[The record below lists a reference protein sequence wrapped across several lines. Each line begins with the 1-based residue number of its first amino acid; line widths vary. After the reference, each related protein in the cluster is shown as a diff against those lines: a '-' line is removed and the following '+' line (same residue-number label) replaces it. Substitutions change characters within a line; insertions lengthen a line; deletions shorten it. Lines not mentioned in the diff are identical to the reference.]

1 MQIDYELDYCGLPWI
16 LMPQKS
22 KVEQVLKMLLD
33 PRTRVQQEVDFS
45 LQLHQLADLKYADIV
60 EEPKIQQELLTN

>member
-1 MQIDYELDYCGLPWI
+1 MQIDYELDNCGLPWI

-45 LQLHQLADLKYADIV
+45 LQLHQLADLQYADIV
-60 EEPKIQQELLTN
+60 EEPKIQQEL